1 MNIYEDYLNKLD
13 NEILE
18 LLTLRKEFKINAKNF
33 KVLELGGHNIED
45 IYISKLDNE
54 IFNYEYKNLD
64 NLYKLFNENLKIS
77 EIYEELNLSRLIKY
91 SYINF
96 LYDYCIY
103 GDDENYEL
111 TCKLDRDIL
120 IKLSQRV
127 HFGYNVIKLNYLDN
141 STFYNKLLQ
150 SNNSTFIL
158 YYLSNFISQPT
169 YLEMLKDKCNKYKI
183 CDILICTFYKNIIL
197 PYYNEIQLHFCNCIK
212 KNL

>member
-1 MNIYEDYLNKLD
+1 MNIYEDYLNRLD

-33 KVLELGGHNIED
+33 KVLELGGYNIED
-45 IYISKLDNE
+45 TYISKLDDE
-54 IFNYEYKNLD
+54 IFKYESKNIND
-64 NLYKLFNENLKIS
+64 LYKLFNENLKSS

-120 IKLSQRV
+120 IKLSKRV
-127 HFGYNVIKLNYLDN
+127 HFGYNIIKLNYLEN
-141 STFYNKLLQ
+141 TNFYNKLLE

-158 YYLSNFISQPT
+158 YYLSNYISQPT
-169 YLEMLKDKCNKYKI
+169 YLELLKDKCNKYKI
-183 CDILICTFYKNIIL
+183 CDILICTFYKTIIL

-212 KNL
+212 KTL

>member
-1 MNIYEDYLNKLD
+1 MNIYEDYLNRLD

-33 KVLELGGHNIED
+33 KVLELGGYNIED
-45 IYISKLDNE
+45 TYISKLDDE
-54 IFNYEYKNLD
+54 IFKYESKNIND
-64 NLYKLFNENLKIS
+64 LYKLFNENLKSS

-120 IKLSQRV
+120 IKLSKRV
-127 HFGYNVIKLNYLDN
+127 HFGYNIIKLNYLEN
-141 STFYNKLLQ
+141 TNFYNKLLE
-150 SNNSTFIL
+150 SNNSTLIL

-169 YLEMLKDKCNKYKI
+169 YLELLKDKCNKYKI